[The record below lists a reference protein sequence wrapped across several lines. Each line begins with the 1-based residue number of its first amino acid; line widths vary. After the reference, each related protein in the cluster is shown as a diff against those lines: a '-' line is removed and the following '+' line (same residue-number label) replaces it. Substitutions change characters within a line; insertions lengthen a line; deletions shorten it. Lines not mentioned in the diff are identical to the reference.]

1 MDFLVKKTVL
11 MPFALTVLCFFC
23 SLPIKSN
30 ATTACGQCTASMNGA
45 ECTLRP
51 SGSSLPGMD
60 TEWNCKLYMCRL
72 GGGVSWN

>member
-30 ATTACGQCTASMNGA
+30 ATTACG
-45 ECTLRP
+45 
-51 SGSSLPGMD
+51 
-60 TEWNCKLYMCRL
+60 
-72 GGGVSWN
+72 